1 MKNLIQFVKESFAE
15 LKKVSWPTQEDVKES
30 TVVVLITVVVM
41 ALFLGL
47 VDKLISI
54 IIKMVLK

>member
-1 MKNLIQFVKESFAE
+1 MKSLIRFIKESFAE

-30 TVVVLITVVVM
+30 TVVVLIAVIVM

-47 VDKLISI
+47 VDKITSI
-54 IIKMVLK
+54 IVKMVLK